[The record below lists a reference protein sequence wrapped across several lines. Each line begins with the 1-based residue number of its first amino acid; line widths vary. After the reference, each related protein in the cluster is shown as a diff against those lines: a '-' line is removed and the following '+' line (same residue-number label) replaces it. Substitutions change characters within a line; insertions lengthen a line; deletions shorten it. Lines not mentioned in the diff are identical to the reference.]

1 MVRPRYIGLNNRQ
14 EDKKMKEKTLYYRVT
29 VKEVNRM
36 VNDGFI
42 IATIYDGKL
51 FSLEGVF
58 TNDYLSAKIGEET
71 ISIEYYSRHEA
82 LGQYEKQWEIPMKKE
97 YLEFPIYLE
106 AQILEEQDYI
116 TMDKDENED
125 EAEKYEIIQI
135 DTIEQISQNYQKEMC
150 KSILQNFKKNNNV
163 FN

>member
-1 MVRPRYIGLNNRQ
+1 
-14 EDKKMKEKTLYYRVT
+14 
-29 VKEVNRM
+29 
-36 VNDGFI
+36 
-42 IATIYDGKL
+42 
-51 FSLEGVF
+51 
-58 TNDYLSAKIGEET
+58 
-71 ISIEYYSRHEA
+71 
-82 LGQYEKQWEIPMKKE
+82 MKKE

>member
-1 MVRPRYIGLNNRQ
+1 
-14 EDKKMKEKTLYYRVT
+14 MKEKTLYYRVT

-116 TMDKDENED
+116 TMDKDEKTKMRRRNM
-125 EAEKYEIIQI
+125 K
-135 DTIEQISQNYQKEMC
+135 
-150 KSILQNFKKNNNV
+150 LFR
-163 FN
+163 